1 MTIKKYVADIY
12 GNREGFKYNQISK
25 DQIDIKIEYAQ
36 QFLDVVGKVDPG
48 TTKVCELK
56 KYLSLIYEFHV
67 VKELRELTAN
77 FRQILT
83 VSHLLVAPYK
93 NVTVGD
99 YEYNNK
105 KMGRSLFICVTI

>member
-25 DQIDIKIEYAQ
+25 DQIDIKIDYAQ

-48 TTKVCELK
+48 TTKVRELI

-67 VKELRELTAN
+67 VKEDLRLD
-77 FRQILT
+77 QIFGRLPFT
-83 VSHLLVAPYK
+83 WHLK
-93 NVTVGD
+93 
-99 YEYNNK
+99 
-105 KMGRSLFICVTI
+105 